1 MATRKVKLTGLAYW
15 SKVFSA
21 NRDLTGYEDALK
33 DVGGQTTIDMDLDD
47 DNMALLRKSKSMKRG
62 TDSPDNDGL
71 TRVKFTRK
79 WEHKIQTKKG
89 VMDLGGEPVVVKA
102 DGTKWDY
109 DEDGPIGNGS
119 TVEVTLSVYDTSR
132 KTIVGTRLDKV
143 KVIEHVPYEPADDV
157 EEDEAPSP
165 KAQAKT
171 PPKPLPKAKAD
182 MEDEIPF

>member
-47 DNMALLRKSKSMKRG
+47 ENLAKLRKSKSMKRG

-79 WEHKIQTKKG
+79 WEHIIQTKKG
-89 VMDLGGEPVVVKA
+89 PVDLGGEPVVVKA

-119 TVEVTLSVYDTSR
+119 TVEVTLSVYDTVR
-132 KTIVGTRLDKV
+132 KAIVGTRLDKV
-143 KVIEHVPYEPADDV
+143 KVIEHVPYEPADED
-157 EEDEAPSP
+157 EAEDEAPP
-165 KAQAKT
+165 
-171 PPKPLPKAKAD
+171 PKAKAPAKQPVKSRAD
-182 MEDEIPF
+182 LEDEIPFD